1 MQSITFKTTNG
12 TELELRNI
20 PNAATVDFVQAA
32 VVLLEAVEDAV
43 ITDSFPEGTLYSEL
57 LGGSAGLAII
67 GMNHEVDTENEDV
80 DYTDDIEN
88 EESQAGQ
95 EQQVE
100 TAVEK
105 EEVLDPEIVKLM
117 NDVVNTVVKLRVTVV
132 KDDNYNYWTVN
143 VDGNEER
150 AFLEEDKAEAYKSVV
165 VDKLVKEAVGKCDEC
180 GEVHPF
186 PTRATN

>member
-1 MQSITFKTTNG
+1 
-12 TELELRNI
+12 
-20 PNAATVDFVQAA
+20 
-32 VVLLEAVEDAV
+32 
-43 ITDSFPEGTLYSEL
+43 
-57 LGGSAGLAII
+57 
-67 GMNHEVDTENEDV
+67 MNHEVDTDEDV
-80 DYTDDIEN
+80 DHVHAIEN

-100 TAVEK
+100 TVAEEK
-105 EEVLDPEIVKLM
+105 DVLDPEIVKLM
-117 NDVVNTVVKLRVTVV
+117 NDVVKAVVKLRVTVV

-165 VDKLVKEAVGKCDEC
+165 VDKLAKEVVGKCDEC

-186 PTRATN
+186 PARATN